1 MVLFDSE
8 KKIYQKIEDEKEHL
22 WREIGTITK
31 QLTELSESLSELEKS
46 APELY
51 KQIVNDSRNISTYR
65 NRAQKRSKEVELIAT
80 SIEESKSVI
89 DKTQDEASLAKQTID
104 TQKSE
109 SEEAF
114 LELKQKLEE
123 LAQQQ
128 TEVERMQDELIT
140 FTSQKDSL
148 QESIDKIQ
156 TQLTESESSNKRISN
171 LLTGALSQRKNIK
184 EIYEEIFGYVH
195 TDNGE
200 EEVVVG
206 LKEELDTS
214 YTKLKEDLGN
224 FNKELTKASQTQQD
238 TLTEIETN
246 YTESLSNFKN
256 ESEAKYY
263 AIVEKI
269 NSLLPSAL
277 TAGLSGAYIDKIKI
291 EKEELEK
298 HERVFD
304 KSIGALVA
312 CSLLPFGFIAG
323 RIFFLGEGFDVVIKD
338 APMLFSI
345 MLPVYAPI
353 LWVAYSSNKSYKLSK
368 RLIEEYTHKEVS
380 SRTFEGLSTQ
390 ISSIGK
396 DAASEELRTKLLFNL
411 LNVNSENPGKL
422 ISDYNNSDHPI
433 LDAIDKSSKLT
444 DALGKLGNVPMLSQL
459 LNHLNARERDR
470 LATKAQETEKT
481 LESHLAAKTETEFQ
495 KPDKEASETGA
506 TEQTKTTA

>member
-8 KKIYQKIEDEKEHL
+8 KKIYKKIDEEKEHL
-22 WREIGTITK
+22 WKAISAIKT
-31 QLTELSESLSELEKS
+31 QLYEQSQSLSELGKS

-51 KQIVNDSRNISTYR
+51 QEIVNDSRNISRYR
-65 NRAQKRSKEVELIAT
+65 NRANERSKEVELIVT
-80 SIEESKSVI
+80 SIEEAKSAI
-89 DKTQDEASLAKQTID
+89 EKAQDEVNQAKQGID
-104 TQKSE
+104 TQRSE
-109 SEEAF
+109 SEEVF
-114 LELKQKLEE
+114 LEQKQKLQN
-123 LAQQQ
+123 LVQQQ
-128 TEVERMQDELIT
+128 DKIEEMHEELIT

-148 QESIDKIQ
+148 QESIDQIQ
-156 TQLTESESSNKRISN
+156 DQLTESESSNKRISN
-171 LLTGALSQRKNIK
+171 LLTGALAQQKSIK
-184 EIYEEIFGYVH
+184 AIHEEIFGYVH
-195 TDNGE
+195 SDDG
-200 EEVVVG
+200 EEVVVGG

-214 YTKLKEDLGN
+214 YTKLKEDLNN
-224 FNKELTKASQTQQD
+224 FNKEVAKASKTQQ
-238 TLTEIETN
+238 TILSEIETN
-246 YTESLSNFKN
+246 YAESLSNFKN
-256 ESEAKYY
+256 DSETKYH
-263 AIVEKI
+263 AIVAKI

-291 EKEELEK
+291 EKEELKK
-298 HERVFD
+298 HESSFN
-304 KSIGALVA
+304 KSIMALVA
-312 CSLLPFGFIAG
+312 CSLLPFAFVAA
-323 RIFFLGEGFDVVIKD
+323 RIFILRENFDTVIED

-390 ISSIGK
+390 IASIGK
-396 DAASEELRTKLLFNL
+396 DSASEELRTKLLFNL

-459 LNHLNARERDR
+459 LNHLNAREKER

-481 LESHLAAKTETEFQ
+481 LESHLAASTADTEAQQAE
-495 KPDKEASETGA
+495 KASETGT
-506 TEQTKTTA
+506 TEQAKATA